1 MKMKIKAIGV
11 KLTPEIR
18 KRIEWICE
26 KLEETA
32 NVPNPD
38 TLQCD
43 IEVTAVGRTPQENRF
58 RAEIYFVSPGRSL
71 RASAIAKSPM
81 EALDMAHDEIE
92 RKFFEKQRGERDKQ
106 RISDFTASRTLKQ
119 KQVEE
124 EKKAA
129 YAKEPPRRDMQT
141 RVDE

>member
-1 MKMKIKAIGV
+1 MKMRIRATGV
-11 KLTPEIR
+11 KLTSEIR
-18 KRIEWICE
+18 KRIEWICG

-32 NVPNPD
+32 NVPDPNV
-38 TLQCD
+38 LQCD
-43 IEVTAVGRTPQENRF
+43 IEVTAVGHTPQEKRF
-58 RAEIYFVSPGRSL
+58 RAEIFFVSLRRSF

-92 RKFFEKQRGERDKQ
+92 RKFFEKRRGERDKQ
-106 RISDFTASRTLKQ
+106 KISDFTASQALKQ
-119 KQVEE
+119 KQAEE

-129 YAKEPPRRDMQT
+129 YAKEPSRRDMQT

>member
-58 RAEIYFVSPGRSL
+58 RAEIYFVSPWRSL

>member
-1 MKMKIKAIGV
+1 MKMKVKATGV
-11 KLTPEIR
+11 KLTSEIR

-32 NVPNPD
+32 NVPDPD
-38 TLQCD
+38 ALRCD
-43 IEVTAVGRTPQENRF
+43 IEVTAVGRTPQEKRF
-58 RAEIYFVSPGRSL
+58 RAEIYFVSPWRNL

-81 EALDMAHDEIE
+81 EALDIAHDEIE
-92 RKFFEKQRGERDKQ
+92 RKFLEKQRGERDKQ
-106 RISDFTASRTLKQ
+106 RISDFAASQRLKR
-119 KQVEE
+119 KQAEE

-129 YAKEPPRRDMQT
+129 HAKEPPRRDMQT